1 MTGQEKVTFKYSELE
16 RFELTTFVVIGTD
29 CIGTQVV
36 VNPTK
41 IRYRPRRPPL
51 LRDASYMFK
60 ATLYSELLNRGDL
73 MGRFDCIYKKY
84 LIQHGILSR
93 YRCDILYGC
102 SLL

>member
-1 MTGQEKVTFKYSELE
+1 MKFYMTGQEKVTFK
-16 RFELTTFVVIGTD
+16 
-29 CIGTQVV
+29 
-36 VNPTK
+36 
-41 IRYRPRRPPL
+41 
-51 LRDASYMFK
+51 
-60 ATLYSELLNRGDL
+60 YSELLNRGDL